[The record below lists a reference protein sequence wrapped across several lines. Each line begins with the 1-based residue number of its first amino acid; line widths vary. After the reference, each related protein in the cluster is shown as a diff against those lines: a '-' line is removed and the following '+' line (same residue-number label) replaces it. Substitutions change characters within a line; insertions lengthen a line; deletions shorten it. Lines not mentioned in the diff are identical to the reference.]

1 MTELT
6 YFNWKKFI
14 NNDCKLLISWLEEY
28 GFSDTT
34 TIILKIVTLILR
46 GEQQPDVIMTAALD
60 PSSLEDVLS
69 VDSTSMEPIHVPD
82 HIIKLLG
89 YWQHTLPRE
98 AVLLGNI
105 YEKLALSRR
114 GQANYYTPKQAIE
127 FIVKHT
133 VEECDIIANP
143 WVKILDP
150 ACGCGYFL
158 LHVYDIL
165 FKKMVESRES
175 LKLLFPNLDF
185 TDQGIHAHI
194 LKHNLWGADIDKT
207 AVAVASLSLA
217 LKSSSTTPMN
227 VNIIIYDSL
236 KRLDDLSIT
245 EKIRN
250 VWNNH
255 YDYVI
260 GNPPYLSFGLR
271 GTGTLEPHY
280 REYLRH
286 AYIDSA
292 EYKLSYY
299 VLFIQRGIE
308 MLKETG
314 KLGYII
320 PDSFLLG
327 RYYSKIRRYIVDN
340 TAIKIITYINSNVF
354 SSASTGYSIICILQK
369 NSNIAIRAANMMKI
383 YQVSSLEQLSNTAPV
398 CEYEQSYF
406 STQPFHRFRIFFDS
420 NLRSIVEKIELNSN
434 ALKVY
439 ASGHTGIRSL
449 TKQNEIISLDK
460 TGENWHKGLISGR
473 QVNRYEI
480 TYNGH
485 LLHIH
490 PELLYKGGW
499 KESIVKQR
507 KILIRQTG
515 DSIIAG
521 IDEHGYYHLNNI
533 HSFILTN
540 NAITLD
546 YLLLILNSRLM
557 AFYYHAT
564 SMEYGR
570 PMAQTDIETLELL
583 PVRINDEIIAQA
595 SGLALT
601 MADCVSKVSGG
612 TAIDRQR
619 MASFDEY
626 LNQLVYRIY
635 SLTDDE
641 INRIEHYEMSL
652 PKRSHRN
659 RKSTR

>member
-1 MTELT
+1 MT
-6 YFNWKKFI
+6 
-14 NNDCKLLISWLEEY
+14 SWLEEH
-28 GFSDTT
+28 GFSETT
-34 TIILKIVTLILR
+34 TIVLKIITLILR
-46 GEQQPDVIMTAALD
+46 GEQQLDVMMTAALD

-69 VDSTSMEPIHVPD
+69 VDLTSIEPIDIPD

-98 AVLLGNI
+98 AALLGNI

-127 FIVKHT
+127 FIVKNT

-158 LHVYDIL
+158 LHAYDIL
-165 FKKMVESRES
+165 YKKLVQSREP
-175 LKLLFPNLDF
+175 LKLLFPDLDL
-185 TDQGIHAHI
+185 TDQGIHSHI
-194 LKHNLWGADIDKT
+194 LNHNLWGADIDKT

-217 LKSSSTTPMN
+217 LKYSYTVPLN
-227 VNIIIYDSL
+227 VNIIVYDSL

-250 VWNNH
+250 VWSNH

-271 GTGTLEPHY
+271 GTGSLEPQY
-280 REYLRH
+280 REYLRN

-308 MLKETG
+308 MLKDTG

-327 RYYSKIRRYIVDN
+327 RYYSKIRRYIMDN
-340 TAIKIITYINSNVF
+340 TAVKIITHINSNVF

-369 NSNIAIRAANMMKI
+369 NTDIAIRSANMMRI
-383 YQVSSLEQLSNTAPV
+383 YQVSSLEQLSNTDPV
-398 CEYEQSYF
+398 CEYEQNYF
-406 STQPFHRFRIFFDS
+406 STQPFHRFRIFFDL
-420 NLRSIVEKIELNSN
+420 NLRSIVEKIELNN
-434 ALKVY
+434 EPLKAF

-449 TKQNEIISLDK
+449 TRQNEIISLEK
-460 TGENWHKGLISGR
+460 TGDNWHKGLISGS

-490 PELLYKGGW
+490 PDLLYKGGW

-521 IDEHGYYHLNNI
+521 IDVHGYYHLNNI
-533 HSFILTN
+533 HSFVLTS

-583 PVRINDEIIAQA
+583 PIRINDEINCQA
-595 SGLALT
+595 PGLVLT
-601 MADCVSKVSGG
+601 MADCVSKISGG
-612 TAIDRQR
+612 TGIDRQR

-635 SLTDDE
+635 NLTDEE
-641 INRIEHYEMSL
+641 IDCIERYEMNL
-652 PKRSHRN
+652 TKRSHRN
-659 RKSTR
+659 RKGSH